1 MFNVKKA
8 IPRLAAGAMLAL
20 TGCSTGDGD
29 PNGTGGTAGSGGTA
43 GTGGTAGSG
52 GTAGTGGTGGGPS
65 DEVTAALDAWCMN
78 AADCPDLGYTD
89 KADCVRYINENF
101 YIDAGDPVCDAAAI
115 SYLECGVNLNCVQLF
130 N

>member
-1 MFNVKKA
+1 
-8 IPRLAAGAMLAL
+8 
-20 TGCSTGDGD
+20 
-29 PNGTGGTAGSGGTA
+29 
-43 GTGGTAGSG
+43 
-52 GTAGTGGTGGGPS
+52 
-65 DEVTAALDAWCMN
+65 MN

-130 N
+130 NETGCRVEYAEFVNACFK